1 MADKPGQPRIVRY
14 NIPVLP
20 QEGDPLFRS
29 VGDQLFTRAYKQ
41 GDTVILPLEAMGG
54 LIHSGEFD
62 APTVRGHDELMDT
75 VQSLY
80 DVTSKEKVLG
90 LPLNSII
97 EFLTKSNMTMK
108 QEFIKQLSVLPFEDL
123 VAGINDTP
131 FHESVKKQLAEFF
144 YEYQTKGPKQLL
156 VPGKQSIIEFPD
168 GMSMGPLEGG
178 RRREG
183 RLEQAPEI
191 ITEAPIDA
199 SDYDIVEGPDRK
211 IQLDPG
217 QYWTS
222 QEDYARGYLEGGQKP
237 GIWGVQPTAEEW
249 QKIRS
254 PELVKSLR
262 GFSADLHNKGIKG
275 STLEDVLILSFYDE
289 IKKDK
294 PNLELQDIMPDSRM
308 KRLNAV
314 DARKII
320 NFFKIKLPGGIGGA
334 IALPLL
340 GLLAAD
346 EEGAAGGAGLAMAG
360 IMGPPSDI
368 KERIKQAEARVEQ
381 FSDYGRRGDA
391 EDIRDAKL
399 EYTEANKELQR
410 LRDELKKPTPDLEIR
425 DRSRDPKTVGHTIT
439 TKGRVPKKSTFV
451 KVFGAVNGR
460 SPSKAELKELVLVWK
475 SLNNRDS
482 YELKE
487 IIETFA
493 SDPDPAT
500 RAAVYQLDMALLVD
514 EYDIAE
520 TERIT
525 KQKKAPSAITAR
537 KTEIDLK
544 IDKLRE
550 EMARTEA
557 AKATMSGRG
566 ESEIMKT
573 ADTRIKDLKDRITRL
588 TRSKGETGAVEIPPW
603 LQNEKNKAGTGI
615 PRKNWKRS
623 ENPLVKE
630 WTGLEGITEEDLIPE
645 KPEPTDISDDP
656 RRPNQ
661 PYTPAEA
668 DAIKA
673 GIEADARAKAADN
686 LIEFPKKP
694 KLGPVLENQMADV
707 LTTNPQINDMI
718 RGGGVTEQIE
728 FETGKPLWMVNQE
741 AMEAEALRRRAQIGL
756 APPPKVD
763 PVQEYDRLRT
773 ADKVNRLK
781 MPKPRG
787 FGKLLGPLGA
797 AIDTVFIGSEL
808 IDIYKDRGA
817 QPPLTDE
824 EKNKRLKELIL
835 AELTVGLKPGV
846 EIGEALRAEE
856 LSGEFVNAAP
866 WLRSLYKKY
875 GDGTTAQEALEAEL
889 TDEELTKVRQRID
902 DDEAAQKPEY
912 APQSDRL
919 LGLEDDALIAAS
931 EARAG
936 RYSMLTD
943 RQKASL
949 PPKTNVEF
957 GELEQLEE
965 DVWDEEEE
973 KKALESMGISW
984 EEVLNE

>member
-294 PNLELQDIMPDSRM
+294 PNLALQDIMPDSRM

-525 KQKKAPSAITAR
+525 KQRKAPSAITAR

-573 ADTRIKDLKDRITRL
+573 ADARIKDLTDRITRL
-588 TRSKGETGAVEIPPW
+588 TRSKGEIGAVEIPPW

-630 WTGLEGITEEDLIPE
+630 WTGLEGITEEDILDDSPE
-645 KPEPTDISDDP
+645 PEPTDISDDP

-673 GIEADARAKAADN
+673 DIEARAKAADN

-694 KLGPVLENQMADV
+694 KLGPVLEDQMADV

-741 AMEAEALRRRAQIGL
+741 AMEAEALRRRALFGL
-756 APPPKVD
+756 VPEPKVD
-763 PVQEYDRLRT
+763 PIQEYDRLKT

-797 AIDTVFIGSEL
+797 AADTVFIGNEL
-808 IDIYKDRGA
+808 HNIYKDRGA
-817 QPPLTDE
+817 QPPLTE
-824 EKNKRLKELIL
+824 EERNKRLEDLVL
-835 AELTVGLKPGV
+835 GEMTLGLKPGV
-846 EIGEALRAEE
+846 EIAEGLLTEE
-856 LSGEFVNAAP
+856 LAGGFVNAPP
-866 WLRSLYKKY
+866 WLRSLYKKS
-875 GDGTTAQEALEAEL
+875 GSPTTRQEALEAAL
-889 TDEELTKVRQRID
+889 TDEELAGFRRRVD
-902 DDEAAQKPEY
+902 DDEATETMAAMSK
-912 APQSDRL
+912 SDKL
-919 LGLEDDALIAAS
+919 LGLEDDKLAQAAVT
-931 EARAG
+931 RA
-936 RYSMLTD
+936 
-943 RQKASL
+943 KAMS
-949 PPKTNVEF
+949 PAFRPKTNVEF

-984 EEVLNE
+984 QEVLNE